1 VPLDWSAIVATLAAH
16 WIAQEREMRRCLA
29 TSFRPA
35 MRRRKEKRNR
45 QNLLVVERKREV
57 LRVVEL

>member
-1 VPLDWSAIVATLAAH
+1 
-16 WIAQEREMRRCLA
+16 MRRCLA

-45 QNLLVVERKREV
+45 QNLPVVERKREM